1 MKRKKGDMSIEVII
15 FAIITVVALIILVF
29 LFREKLYQF
38 FQAFAKSAIAN
49 IKSLFEK

>member
-1 MKRKKGDMSIEVII
+1 MKGKKGDITIEVII
-15 FAIITVVALIILVF
+15 FGVIVVIALIILIF

-38 FQAFAKSAIAN
+38 FLVFAKSAIAN

>member
-1 MKRKKGDMSIEVII
+1 MKSRKGDLPIEAII
-15 FAIITVVALIILVF
+15 FGIITVIALVLIIF
-29 LFREKLYQF
+29 LFRDKLYKF